1 MAMHV
6 TSEFHTR
13 PGVPRVLDALKI
25 TRAEWN
31 ATNVMQHASAER
43 GRSKI
48 VYLPDLRTRGDNGDE
63 PSDPPPG
70 AAAARPYKLKFLQA
84 VGAPEACAA

>member
-1 MAMHV
+1 MHV

-31 ATNVMQHASAER
+31 ATNALPSHVFAES
-43 GRSKI
+43 GGSKI